1 MEYSIHYIDENKIVE
16 IKSIG
21 RTSFKTVEQY
31 SKDALKVAHENSCS
45 RFLIDHTN
53 TAASVNIHSTSEE
66 LQQFG
71 FQITDKIAFVI
82 KHDHSSLTQNQN
94 IHSSESR
101 YFDNIPEAVSW
112 LIADKNSSE

>member
-1 MEYSIHYIDENKIVE
+1 MEYSIRYIVDNKIVE
-16 IKSIG
+16 IKSAG

-31 SKDALKVAHENSCS
+31 SKDAIKVAHENSCS

-53 TAASVNIHSTSEE
+53 TDQSVNIHSTSEE

-71 FQITDKIAFVI
+71 FQIADKIAIVI
-82 KHDHSSLTQNQN
+82 KHDHSSLTLSHN

-101 YFDNIPEAVSW
+101 YFDNVQEAVSW
-112 LIADKNSSE
+112 LVADK